1 MPRIAAVTSY
11 NGAIMNGATMY
22 SKTSLGSDQSSGGRR
37 LSRRGK
43 QIVFA
48 VLGVVLA
55 AAVAFGV
62 WSAVAEDQY
71 GPSANGCVNV
81 QIPNTMGG
89 ATVHKCGADA
99 VAFCRTAY
107 VSTDQIS
114 LLGRPQCELAG
125 LTRVKV
131 SAG

>member
-1 MPRIAAVTSY
+1 
-11 NGAIMNGATMY
+11 MNGATMY
-22 SKTSLGSDQSSGGRR
+22 SKTSLGSDQISGGPR

-43 QIVFA
+43 QLVFA
-48 VLGVVLA
+48 LVGSLLA
-55 AAVAFGV
+55 AAVAIGV
-62 WSAVAEDQY
+62 WSAVAEDRY

-107 VSTDQIS
+107 VSTDQLS

-125 LTRVKV
+125 LTKVKV

>member
-1 MPRIAAVTSY
+1 MTWNAAVTSY

-22 SKTSLGSDQSSGGRR
+22 SKTSLGSDQISGGPR
-37 LSRRGK
+37 LGK
-43 QIVFA
+43 RIVFA

-55 AAVAFGV
+55 TAVAIGI
-62 WSAVAEDQY
+62 WSAVAEDRY

-107 VSTDQIS
+107 VSTDQLS

>member
-1 MPRIAAVTSY
+1 MGP
-11 NGAIMNGATMY
+11 IMNGATMY
-22 SKTSLGSDQSSGGRR
+22 SKTSLGSDQIAGGRR

-43 QIVFA
+43 RIVFA
-48 VLGVVLA
+48 VLGSVLA
-55 AAVAFGV
+55 AGLAFGV

-107 VSTDQIS
+107 VSTDQLS

-125 LTRVKV
+125 LTRARV

>member
-1 MPRIAAVTSY
+1 VARITAVASY

-22 SKTSLGSDQSSGGRR
+22 SKTSLGSDQISGGPR

-48 VLGVVLA
+48 VVGALLA
-55 AAVAFGV
+55 AAVAVGV
-62 WSAVAEDQY
+62 WSSVAEDRY

-99 VAFCRTAY
+99 AAFCRTAY
-107 VSTDQIS
+107 VSTDQLS
-114 LLGRPQCELAG
+114 LLSRPQCELAG